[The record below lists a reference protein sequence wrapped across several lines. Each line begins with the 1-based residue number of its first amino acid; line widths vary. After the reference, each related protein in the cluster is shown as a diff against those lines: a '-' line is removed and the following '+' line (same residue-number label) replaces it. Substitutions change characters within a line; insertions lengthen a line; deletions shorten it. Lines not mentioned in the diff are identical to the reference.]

1 MLTDFLLASL
11 HHLAVFS
18 LVAILAAE
26 LVLLRPELDGAA
38 VSRIAR
44 LDVAFEIAAACVL
57 AAGFARVFFGAKGAD
72 YYFHNYIFW
81 TKIGLF
87 VAVGILSI
95 QPTLRFIA
103 WRRALVADPK
113 ALPAAAE
120 IKVAKIFIHIEAT
133 LVFILPIL
141 AAAMARGYG
150 NA

>member
-1 MLTDFLLASL
+1 LLTDFISASL

-18 LVAILAAE
+18 LVAILVAE
-26 LVLLRPELDGAA
+26 LVLLRPGLDDVA

-44 LDVAFEIAAACVL
+44 LDIAYAIAAACVL
-57 AAGFARVFFGAKGAD
+57 AAGFARVFFAAKGAD

-87 VAVGILSI
+87 VLIGILSI

-103 WRRALVADPK
+103 WRRALAADPK
-113 ALPAAAE
+113 ALPAAAD
-120 IKVAKIFIHIEAT
+120 IKRAKLFVHIETT

-150 NA
+150 SP